1 MLCQNLFKPTK
12 LALTLSLLT
21 LPAIS
26 ITAEQNDLGDIE
38 VIATKTIKTK
48 PDHKQT
54 NNKKNLNTAKPNKKA
69 DNDQPLI
76 QATNSL
82 PGTNISLSPNNN
94 SQSVADL
101 MQTNPNTAV
110 FGGPR
115 QVAQSI
121 SINGLDNNRV
131 VVAVDG
137 VNNQF
142 AQYGHNQTRLLPD
155 TFFLKQISINPS
167 GSDILYGSG
176 NLGGSV
182 TMTTIDP
189 NDLLKNNRNF
199 GAKATFGLESG
210 APGFNSGIATA
221 LKTGDVS
228 YLVAFDGNRNSNI
241 HQGNGETLAN
251 SAGENLQGL
260 GKINWQ
266 VTPGQLLSISFLSM
280 QNLGQYPATTDL
292 ITSSTTPPSDFNYTQ
307 TQFNLNYDLNPK
319 DNPYLDFKAKAYQL
333 KTHFQSNPLN
343 DGGGYTLPQD
353 VLTTT
358 TGTKIYN
365 TSIIYNNYIL
375 YGISADRI
383 IGQSNVDN
391 GTTTNYPNADQ
402 NQYALFLQDRFQIFK
417 NFALIV
423 GGRYDTYNSQS
434 MNLTNS
440 DHHFSKQLTFDYQVI
455 KQLSL
460 FGGYTESFR
469 APSIEELYLNGTHP
483 GLSFLNFLPNPDLKP
498 EISHN
503 KEVGFS
509 YQDKLSNGSQV
520 HLKTSFFYNTI
531 SNYIMATSA
540 GSFPSITV
548 QNQNVSSARIYG
560 FTVTSS
566 YDTNYFGIAAGFNL
580 TQGNTQ
586 SSYTDGDG
594 NTIQAG
600 DPLPISPAKGFIQ
613 LTTPIKQLQSKI
625 SIISNFAMRQ
635 DQIPTGYDVDHI
647 AGYTTFGFKYIYSPD
662 TSLKGLQVIGG
673 VDNIF
678 DKQYIVY
685 GGESTLDAMGRSFY
699 VQLNYQF

>member
-1 MLCQNLFKPTK
+1 MITQTTLKPTK
-12 LALTLSLLT
+12 IALAISLLT
-21 LPAIS
+21 IS
-26 ITAEQNDLGDIE
+26 PFSFAAEQNDLGDIE
-38 VIATKTIKTK
+38 VIATKTVQAKENN
-48 PDHKQT
+48 KQT
-54 NNKKNLNTAKPNKKA
+54 KNKKDSNKVKSDTKSNTNPSMIQKA
-69 DNDQPLI
+69 
-76 QATNSL
+76 NSL
-82 PGTNISLSPNNN
+82 PGTNISLSSDNN

-155 TFFLKQISINPS
+155 TFFLKQISVNPS

-182 TMTTIDP
+182 DMTTIDP
-189 NDLLKNNRNF
+189 NDLLKNNRDF

-241 HQGNGETLAN
+241 HQGNGETLTN

-266 VTPGQLLSISFLSM
+266 ITPGQLLSLSFLSM

-292 ITSSTTPPSDFNYTQ
+292 ITSTTTPPSNFNFTQ
-307 TQFNLNYDLNPK
+307 TQLNLNYDLNPK

-343 DGGGYTLPQD
+343 DGGGFTLPQD
-353 VLTTT
+353 VVTTT

-365 TSIIYNNYIL
+365 TSIIYNNHIL
-375 YGISADRI
+375 YGASADRI

-391 GTTTNYPNADQ
+391 GATTNYPNADQ

-417 NFALIV
+417 NFALIF

-434 MNLTNS
+434 MSLTNS
-440 DHHFSKQLTFDYQVI
+440 DHHFSKQLTFDYHVI

-503 KEVGFS
+503 KEIGFN
-509 YQDKLSNGSQV
+509 YQDQLSNGNQL
-520 HLKTSFFYNTI
+520 HLKTSFFYNNI

-560 FTVTSS
+560 FSVTSS
-566 YDTNYFGIAAGFNL
+566 YDTSCFGIASGFNL
-580 TQGNTQ
+580 TRGNTQ
-586 SSYTDGDG
+586 SSYTNGDG
-594 NTIQAG
+594 NTVQAG
-600 DPLPISPAKGFIQ
+600 DPLPISPAKGFVQ
-613 LTTPIKQLQSKI
+613 LSTPIRQLQSKV

-662 TSLKGLQVIGG
+662 NSLKGLQIIGG
-673 VDNIF
+673 IDNIF

-685 GGESTLDAMGRSFY
+685 DGESTLDAMGRSFY